1 MAVTCRL
8 NDGNS
13 RGKVLNVLD
22 TALFGVVAMMDP
34 ETDIDAGIDPVR
46 EQPFIVSF
54 VDLQRA
60 AV

>member
-1 MAVTCRL
+1 MSV
-8 NDGNS
+8 
-13 RGKVLNVLD
+13 D
-22 TALFGVVAMMDP
+22 TALFGVVAMMDS
-34 ETDIDAGIDPVR
+34 ETDSDARIDPVR